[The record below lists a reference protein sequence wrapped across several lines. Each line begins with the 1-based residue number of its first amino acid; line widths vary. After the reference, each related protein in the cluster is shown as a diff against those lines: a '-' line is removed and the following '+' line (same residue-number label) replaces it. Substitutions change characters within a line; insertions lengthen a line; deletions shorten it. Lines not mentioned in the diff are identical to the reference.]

1 MAAEQGGGAMKR
13 IFLLI
18 LFAAG
23 TAAAGAAW
31 LQARRPFRTSPPQGW
46 NRGLDGRQ
54 TLFRS

>member
-1 MAAEQGGGAMKR
+1 MKR